1 MSPRRLLVIGAAV
14 VALIFSALPA
24 AAKGR
29 TLYIVSGGDLKHSVS
44 IDDAETPLYGRT
56 LFKSRAPALS
66 GPRYDVKLYDP
77 AYSRSH
83 FFAEWTY
90 VPDASGAIPIAPADF
105 AGRPGLADDGGPL
118 KWIAFDHAFNSA
130 FLSAI
135 HSSKGFPFAGVAVVA
150 LLLVAVAL
158 PAYVL
163 RYPRRLLRRT
173 AAAAS

>member
-1 MSPRRLLVIGAAV
+1 MSLRRLLVVGAVV
-14 VALIFSALPA
+14 VALIVSALPA

-77 AYSRSH
+77 DYSRGH

-90 VPDASGAIPIAPADF
+90 VPEASGAIPVAPTSF
-105 AGRPGLADDGGPL
+105 AGLPRLADDGHPL
-118 KWIAFDHAFNSA
+118 KWIAFDRAFNSA

-135 HSSKGFPFAGVAVVA
+135 HSSKGFPFAGVAVLA
-150 LLLVAVAL
+150 LLLLAVAV
-158 PAYVL
+158 PGYVL
-163 RYPRRLLRRT
+163 GLPRRLLRRT
-173 AAAAS
+173 AAVA